1 MMPVIR
7 LNDAAF
13 VDLKM
18 ISTWMGT
25 KTPSETINA
34 LVREKMDALDLER
47 DVDDDTISKDNGDG
61 DLVFEKAPGL
71 SFTRILATSV
81 NNCEPEKL
89 NWAGLLVKIISI
101 VKAKGLSGEKL
112 VTELQIPAKVS
123 EYTMDGYKFNPELG
137 ISIQGQS
144 APDAW
149 KEVNRLADKFHIP
162 VEVRFQWRD
171 NEKAQHPGKIGLI
184 RAGLTEVNKQ

>member
-1 MMPVIR
+1 MPVIR

-13 VDLKM
+13 VDLKT
-18 ISTWMGT
+18 ISTWIGT
-25 KTPSETINA
+25 KTPSETIDA
-34 LVREKMDALDLER
+34 IVREKMEVLDLER
-47 DVDDDTISKDNGDG
+47 DINNGALVNDNAEG

-71 SFTRILATSV
+71 SFTRILSASV
-81 NNCEPEKL
+81 DNGKPGKI
-89 NWAGLLVKIISI
+89 NWAGLLMKVIGA

-123 EYTMDGYKFNPELG
+123 EYTMDGYKFQPDLG

-144 APDAW
+144 AQDAW
-149 KEVNRLADKFHIP
+149 KEISRLAQKYHIP

-171 NEKAQHPGKIGLI
+171 NEKAQHPGEIGVI
-184 RAGLTEVNKQ
+184 RAV

>member
-7 LNDAAF
+7 LNDATF
-13 VDLKM
+13 VDLKI
-18 ISTWMGT
+18 ISTWIGT
-25 KTPSETINA
+25 NTPAETIA
-34 LVREKMDALDLER
+34 AIVRDKMDALDLER
-47 DVDDDTISKDNGDG
+47 DVDDANLHKNNSGE

-71 SFTRILATSV
+71 SFTRILSTRV
-81 NNCEPEKL
+81 NDGDPDKL
-89 NWAGLLVKIISI
+89 NWAGLLMKVIGI

-112 VTELQIPAKVS
+112 VTELQIPAKAS
-123 EYTMDGYKFNPELG
+123 EYTKDGYKFYSELG

-149 KEVNRLADKFHIP
+149 KEVSRLADKFRIP

-171 NEKAQHPGKIGLI
+171 NEKAQHPGKIGVI
-184 RAGLTEVNKQ
+184 RAGS